1 MSSWEHAKWYISGP
15 EFDVWVDAS
24 SLATGVSLEHDGAAV
39 EDATWLR
46 KGRDT
51 QHINLVEVDAV
62 LKGVNMVLMGKATR
76 LQLHSDSACV
86 HKCITATLMGKSFW
100 RCPWCTGYRHRKW
113 TRRHEFKSWT
123 RLIAFHIALIPLGK
137 VWIQLFSLQ
146 LWVNSRT
153 DWVLQP
159 WWGN

>member
-1 MSSWEHAKWYISGP
+1 MMTQLYLQCTSSHFVFFLTLLVSQCHLWNLRPYTSLLSLFLSSISISSSVAHYRNDREYITS
-15 EFDVWVDAS
+15 WIA
-24 SLATGVSLEHDGAAV
+24 
-39 EDATWLR
+39 
-46 KGRDT
+46 
-51 QHINLVEVDAV
+51 QV
-62 LKGVNMVLMGKATR
+62 L
-76 LQLHSDSACV
+76 
-86 HKCITATLMGKSFW
+86 ITLMRFQLWSLILI
-100 RCPWCTGYRHRKW
+100 RCPWCNGYRRKKW

-123 RLIAFHIALIPLGK
+123 RLIAFHLALIPLGK

>member
-1 MSSWEHAKWYISGP
+1 
-15 EFDVWVDAS
+15 
-24 SLATGVSLEHDGAAV
+24 
-39 EDATWLR
+39 
-46 KGRDT
+46 
-51 QHINLVEVDAV
+51 
-62 LKGVNMVLMGKATR
+62 MVLYSRGVWNALFFIACYWRTDVYKKGWSPALLFNCFGRGTERSTSRSRGR
-76 LQLHSDSACV
+76 LGSSRVMPGLLSEPIWCKKPEIGDEDSAS
-86 HKCITATLMGKSFW
+86 L
-100 RCPWCTGYRHRKW
+100 RCPWCSRYRRRKW

-123 RLIAFHIALIPLGK
+123 RLIAFYIALIPLGK